1 MQILIIKTIL
11 SFEIIIFFKVKVKVV
26 TLNIDTIAYKDYM

>member
-11 SFEIIIFFKVKVKVV
+11 SFEIIIFFIVKVKVV